1 MKGKVLLIVLVAV
14 VATAASVF
22 VGTRAITNA
31 ASGGRAAAPSA
42 EETTGEIENTGN
54 EVATLVEDLEQAREA
69 EAVTSKDRDPMT
81 RHVAKPPPPPVTTTT
96 TTTAPRWPSYTVTAV
111 LLDEDPRAFLRS
123 GDQSISV
130 KVGDEINGG
139 RVIAIEPDGVT
150 IEGSAG
156 TKKYPF

>member
-22 VGTRAITNA
+22 VGTRAITTA
-31 ASGGRAAAPSA
+31 ASSGRFGSPST

-54 EVATLVEDLEQAREA
+54 EVVSHVEDLEEARA
-69 EAVTSKDRDPMT
+69 SEAVTDDDRDPMRT
-81 RHVAKPPPPPVTTTT
+81 YVARPKPAPVRTDTEP
-96 TTTAPRWPSYTVTAV
+96 APRWPSYTVTAV
-111 LLDEDPRAFLRS
+111 LLDDDPRAFLRS

-150 IEGSAG
+150 IEGPAG